1 MDGRAIGVF
10 DSGVGGFSA
19 VKVLEHIL
27 PREDIVYFGDS
38 GRMPYGSRTRD
49 EICSMSG
56 EIAQFLSSFGV
67 KAMLI
72 ACGTI
77 TSNAIDYLRERFET
91 PFFGVVDE
99 AASACCTATRNGR
112 VGVIATAATVR
123 SGAYTRA
130 IHEIN
135 PAIEVIE
142 QPCPPFARMVEDGH
156 FRPGD
161 AIAEETV
168 RAQLAPL
175 RCTGID
181 TLLLGCTHYPLLSDL
196 IAAEMGENVRLVSA
210 AAEAAYGLRRFL
222 DGHGM
227 LSESAIEG
235 TRRYYTS
242 GDLATFTHCAE
253 LFLGHGIEAEVH
265 TLNNGR

>member
-10 DSGVGGFSA
+10 DSGVGGLSA

-38 GRMPYGSRTRD
+38 GRMPYGGRTRD
-49 EICSMSG
+49 EICSMSA
-56 EIAQFLSSFGV
+56 EIVQFLSSFGV

-77 TSNAIDYLRERFET
+77 TSNAADYLRSRFDT

-99 AASACCTATRNGR
+99 AAAACCTATRNGR

-130 IHEIN
+130 IH
-135 PAIEVIE
+135 AISPETDVIE
-142 QPCPPFARMVEDGH
+142 QPCPPLAAIVEEGH

-161 AIAEETV
+161 TIAEEAV
-168 RAQLAPL
+168 REQLAPL
-175 RCTGID
+175 HGTGID
-181 TLLLGCTHYPLLSDL
+181 TLLLGCTHYPLLSD
-196 IAAEMGENVRLVSA
+196 IISAEMGENVRLVSA
-210 AAEAAYGLRRFL
+210 AAEAACGLRRFL
-222 DGHGM
+222 CSCGM
-227 LSESAIEG
+227 LSGSAVEG
-235 TRRYYTS
+235 ARRYYTS

-265 TLNNGR
+265 TL

>member
-77 TSNAIDYLRERFET
+77 TSNAADYLRDRFET

-99 AASACCTATRNGR
+99 AAAACRTATRSGR

-130 IHEIN
+130 IRALD

-168 RAQLAPL
+168 RSQLAPL
-175 RCTGID
+175 RGTGID
-181 TLLLGCTHYPLLSDL
+181 TLLLGCTHYPLLADIIS
-196 IAAEMGENVRLVSA
+196 AEMGGVRLISA
-210 AAEAAYGLRRFL
+210 ASEAAYGLRRFL
-222 DGHGM
+222 DSHDM
-227 LSESAIEG
+227 LSGSAVEG

-242 GDLATFTHCAE
+242 GDPALFTHCAE
-253 LFLGHGIEAEVH
+253 LFLGHGIDAEVH
-265 TLNNGR
+265 TL